1 MLGVFRFGTADVNLP
16 TPVDVR
22 DLVEAFVLAA
32 EKPSEG
38 RFANDD
44 TVSFLE
50 LTRVMHRIDRSVPAA
65 PFILPNFVFRFT
77 DFIDWFNARTLGAPR
92 IFTTQLTVASLG
104 KLSVASNA
112 RARRELGWTPTI
124 PFEQSLAETMPALQE
139 LRATEKAR
147 G

>member
-38 RFANDD
+38 RFIVANDD

-65 PFILPNFVFRFT
+65 PFILANFVFRFT
-77 DFIDWFNARTLGAPR
+77 DLSIGS
-92 IFTTQLTVASLG
+92 TQGHS
-104 KLSVASNA
+104 
-112 RARRELGWTPTI
+112 ARRASSPR
-124 PFEQSLAETMPALQE
+124 S
-139 LRATEKAR
+139 
-147 G
+147 